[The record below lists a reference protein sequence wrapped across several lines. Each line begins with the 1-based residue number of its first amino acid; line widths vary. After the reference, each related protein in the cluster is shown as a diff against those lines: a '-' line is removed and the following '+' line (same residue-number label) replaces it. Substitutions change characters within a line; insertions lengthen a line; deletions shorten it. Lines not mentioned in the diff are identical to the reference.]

1 MHRERAGE
9 SKHAN
14 IGISLPGTFE
24 EPKAPV
30 YVDGRLLVT
39 LKGDRI
45 VAEFLEILEEYV
57 ASRYGTAA
65 VTASG

>member
-1 MHRERAGE
+1 M
-9 SKHAN
+9 
-14 IGISLPGTFE
+14 
-24 EPKAPV
+24 

-57 ASRYGTAA
+57 VSRYRPEA
-65 VTASG
+65 VTV